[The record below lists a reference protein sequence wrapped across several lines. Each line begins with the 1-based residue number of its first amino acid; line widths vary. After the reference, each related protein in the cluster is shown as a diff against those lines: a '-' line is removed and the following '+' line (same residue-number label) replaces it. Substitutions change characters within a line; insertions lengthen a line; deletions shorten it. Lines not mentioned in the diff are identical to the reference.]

1 MIDSHVHLNAV
12 QFQESVDATIQAAR
26 SVGVD
31 AFICIGYDPITNM
44 RALEIAHK
52 YPYVFATLGFHPEVA
67 HQVTP
72 ADLEAL
78 ESMINDPKVVGIGE
92 CGLDYYWDKT
102 FIVEQKTIFKAQ
114 IEMANKHNLPL
125 IVHMRDSAHDTL
137 LMLQTHKAKST
148 SGIMHCYSGSVEMV
162 SEFLNENLYI
172 SLAGP
177 VSFKNAVTPKAVA
190 AMVPSERLLI
200 ETDSPYLAP
209 MPFRGKQNTPEYL
222 PYVLKAIADIRV
234 MDVIELDRI
243 TQENTCR
250 LFKIS
255 NDFR

>member
-1 MIDSHVHLNAV
+1 MIDSHVHLNAI
-12 QFQESVDATIQAAR
+12 QFQDSVDATIQAAR
-26 SVGVD
+26 AVGVE

-44 RALEIAHK
+44 RALEIAHQ
-52 YPYVFATLGFHPEVA
+52 YPFVFATIGFHPEVA
-67 HQVTP
+67 HQVTS

-78 ESMINDPKVVGIGE
+78 EVMLSDKKVVGIGE

-102 FIVEQKTIFKAQ
+102 FIAEQKLVFKAQ
-114 IEMANKHNLPL
+114 IEMANKHQLPI

-137 LMLQTHKAKST
+137 MMLQTYKEKST

-162 SEFLNENLYI
+162 HDFLNENLYI

-190 AMVPSERLLI
+190 AMVPSDRLLI

-222 PYVLKAIADIRV
+222 PYVLQSIAQIRM
-234 MDVIELDRI
+234 MDALELDHI
-243 TQENTCR
+243 TQDNTCR
-250 LFKIS
+250 LFKIP
-255 NDFR
+255 NAFR